1 MGQYNLALTLFV
13 EFVGTFIFLSVIAGI
28 GKAIPIGIA
37 LIASIYFG
45 GKYSGG
51 AFNPAVSV
59 MMFADKKI
67 DLVTLVLYCIAQILG
82 GLCALVYV
90 RSADNHE
97 SIAHYL
103 KDEL

>member
-1 MGQYNLALTLFV
+1 
-13 EFVGTFIFLSVIAGI
+13 
-28 GKAIPIGIA
+28 
-37 LIASIYFG
+37 
-45 GKYSGG
+45 
-51 AFNPAVSV
+51 